1 MNVKEL
7 LEKRGNIW
15 EHAKALID
23 TAEAE
28 GRDFSAEEQAQYDK
42 MMGEMDELAKRA
54 KRLEEKQRLEAQ
66 MEMPA
71 NEPVRVD
78 PAADGEAKRQADL
91 MPEFRAFI
99 KSGVIGPH
107 LRDLQVTGTDPG
119 DVGAMGG
126 YMVPPE
132 QFIADLIKE
141 LDNKVFV
148 RGLATVIPV
157 TTSDSLGVPTLEE
170 DVEDPD
176 WTAEVGE
183 VDADT
188 AMVFGK
194 RALTP
199 HQLTKL
205 VKVSMK
211 LLRTSAIPVEGL
223 VRERLSFKFAAAQE
237 NNFLNG
243 DGDGKPLG
251 VLVADPNGIS
261 DARDVSD
268 GNSETAI
275 GADNLFEVKYAL
287 KEQYRGGA
295 QWIFHRE
302 AVKQIAKLK
311 DGEGQ
316 YLWRP
321 GLAAGQPDTLLNL
334 PVNESEYAP
343 STFTSGDYVGILG
356 NFRYYWIA
364 ELFGM
369 EIQRLNELFA
379 KTNQIG
385 FIGRMWTDG
394 APVLESAF
402 ARVTLA

>member
-28 GRDFSAEEQAQYDK
+28 GRDFNAEEQAQYDK

-78 PAADGEAKRQADL
+78 PAADGEVKRQADL

-99 KSGVIGPH
+99 KSGVIGPEM
-107 LRDLQVTGTDPG
+107 RRLQA
-119 DVGAMGG
+119 DVDEQGG
-126 YMVPPE
+126 FMLPPE
-132 QFIADLIKE
+132 QFVADLIQE
-141 LDNKVFV
+141 LDNKVFI
-148 RGLATVIPV
+148 RGMATVIPV
-157 TTSDSLGVPTLEE
+157 TTSDSLGVPTLEA
-170 DVEDPD
+170 DIDDPD
-176 WTAEVGE
+176 WTTEVQE
-183 VDADT
+183 VNVDT
-188 AMVFGK
+188 SMAFGK

-223 VRERLSFKFAAAQE
+223 VRERLAFKFAAAQE
-237 NNFLNG
+237 NAFLNG
-243 DGDGKPLG
+243 DGSGKPLG
-251 VLVADPNGIS
+251 VFQANVNGIS
-261 DARDVSD
+261 TNRDVST
-268 GNSETAI
+268 GNSQTAI
-275 GADNLFEVKYAL
+275 AADNLIEVKYAL
-287 KEQYRGGA
+287 KEQYRNGA
-295 QWIFHRE
+295 QWIFHRDGI
-302 AVKQIAKLK
+302 KQISKLK

-321 GLAAGQPDTLLNL
+321 GLAAGQPDTLVNL

-343 STFTSGDYVGILG
+343 NTFTSGNYVGILG

-364 ELFGM
+364 EMFGM

-385 FIGRMWTDG
+385 FIGRMWSDG

-402 ARVTLA
+402 ARVKLA

>member
-78 PAADGEAKRQADL
+78 PAADGEVKRQADL

-99 KSGVIGPH
+99 KSGVVGPE
-107 LRDLQVTGTDPG
+107 LRRLQA
-119 DVGAMGG
+119 DVDEQGG
-126 YMVPPE
+126 FMLPPE

-170 DVEDPD
+170 DVGDPD
-176 WTAEVGE
+176 WTTEVQE
-183 VDADT
+183 VNVDT
-188 AMVFGK
+188 GMTFGK

-223 VRERLSFKFAAAQE
+223 VRERLAFKFAAAQE
-237 NNFLNG
+237 NHFLNG
-243 DGDGKPLG
+243 NGTGQPLG
-251 VLVADPNGIS
+251 VFVADTNGIS
-261 DARDVSD
+261 TARDVST
-268 GNSETAI
+268 GNTTSAI
-275 GADNLFEVKYAL
+275 AADNLFEVKYAL

-295 QWIFHRE
+295 QWIFHRD
-302 AVKQIAKLK
+302 AVKMIAKLK

-321 GLAAGQPDTLLNL
+321 GLAVGQPDTLLNL
-334 PVNESEYAP
+334 PINESEYAP
-343 STFTSGDYVGILG
+343 NTFTTGKYVGILG

-364 ELFGM
+364 EMFGM

-379 KTNQIG
+379 QTNQIG
-385 FIGRMWTDG
+385 FIGRMWCDG

-402 ARVTLA
+402 ARVKLA

>member
-15 EHAKALID
+15 EQAKALID

-42 MMGEMDELAKRA
+42 MMGEMEELAKRA

-66 MEMPA
+66 MGMPA

-78 PAADGEAKRQADL
+78 PAADGEAKRQVDL

-99 KSGVIGPH
+99 KSGVIGPEM
-107 LRDLQVTGTDPG
+107 RRLQA
-119 DVGAMGG
+119 DVDEQGG
-126 YMVPPE
+126 FMLPPE
-132 QFIADLIKE
+132 QFVADLIQE
-141 LDNKVFV
+141 LDNKVFI
-148 RGLATVIPV
+148 RGMATVIPV
-157 TTSDSLGVPTLEE
+157 TTSDSLGVPTLEA
-170 DVEDPD
+170 DIDDPD
-176 WTAEVGE
+176 WTTEVQE
-183 VDADT
+183 VNVDT
-188 AMVFGK
+188 SMEVGK

-223 VRERLSFKFAAAQE
+223 VRERLAFKFAAAQE
-237 NNFLNG
+237 NAFLNG
-243 DGDGKPLG
+243 DGSGKPLG
-251 VLVADPNGIS
+251 VFHADVNGIS
-261 DARDVSD
+261 TNRDVST
-268 GNSETAI
+268 GNSQTAI
-275 GADNLFEVKYAL
+275 AADNLIEVKYAL
-287 KEQYRGGA
+287 KEQYRNGA
-295 QWIFHRE
+295 QWIFHRDG
-302 AVKQIAKLK
+302 VKQISKLK

-321 GLAAGQPDTLLNL
+321 GLAAGQPDTLVNL

-343 STFTSGDYVGILG
+343 NTFTSGNYVGILG

-364 ELFGM
+364 EMFGM

-385 FIGRMWTDG
+385 FIGRMWSDG

-402 ARVTLA
+402 ARVKLA

>member
-15 EHAKALID
+15 EQAKALID

-42 MMGEMDELAKRA
+42 MMDEMDGLAKRA

-66 MEMPA
+66 LAEPA
-71 NEPVRVD
+71 NEPVRVN
-78 PAADGEAKRQADL
+78 PASGDEDKKTPNL
-91 MPEFRAFI
+91 MPEFRSFI
-99 KSGVIGPH
+99 KTGVVGPEM
-107 LRDLQVTGTDPG
+107 RRLQTDP
-119 DVGAMGG
+119 DAQGG
-126 YMVPPE
+126 YLLPPE
-132 QFIADLIKE
+132 QFITDLIKE
-141 LDNKVFV
+141 IDDRVFV
-148 RGLATVIPV
+148 RGMATVIPV
-157 TTSDSLGVPTLEE
+157 TTSDSLGVPTLDA
-170 DVEDPD
+170 DVDDPD
-176 WTAEVGE
+176 WTAEVE
-183 VDADT
+183 AVAADASMT
-188 AMVFGK
+188 FGK

-199 HQLTKL
+199 NQLTKL

-211 LLRTSAIPVEGL
+211 LLRTSAIPIEGL
-223 VRERLSFKFAAAQE
+223 IRERLAFKFAAAQE

-243 DGDGKPLG
+243 DGESKPLG
-251 VLVADPNGIS
+251 VFFASANGIS
-261 DARDVSD
+261 TGRDVST
-268 GNSETAI
+268 GNTATDI
-275 GADNLFEVKYAL
+275 GADNLIEVKYAI
-287 KEQYRGGA
+287 KQQYRAGA
-295 QWIFHRE
+295 QWIFHRDG
-302 AVKQIAKLK
+302 VKQISKLK
-311 DGEGQ
+311 DGDGQ

-343 STFTSGDYVGILG
+343 NTFTTGNYVGILG

-379 KTNQIG
+379 QNNQVG
-385 FIGRMWTDG
+385 FIGRMWVDG

-402 ARVTLA
+402 ARVKLA

>member
-1 MNVKEL
+1 MSMKEL
-7 LEKRGNIW
+7 LEKRANVW
-15 EHAKALID
+15 EQAKALID

-66 MEMPA
+66 MDVPV
-71 NEPVRVD
+71 NEPIRLN
-78 PAADGEAKRQADL
+78 PASGEGMKRKGDL
-91 MPEFRAFI
+91 MPEFRAYI
-99 KSGVIGPH
+99 KSGVMGPE
-107 LRDLQVTGTDPG
+107 LRRLQA
-119 DVGAMGG
+119 DVDEQGG
-126 YMVPPE
+126 YMLPPE
-132 QFIADLIKE
+132 QFVADLIKE
-141 LDNKVFV
+141 LDNRVFI

-157 TTSDSLGVPTLEE
+157 TTSDSLGVPTLET
-170 DVEDPD
+170 DVKDPD
-176 WTAEVGE
+176 WTPEVTE
-183 VDADT
+183 VVADDQM
-188 AMVFGK
+188 AFGK
-194 RALTP
+194 RSLTP

-223 VRERLSFKFAAAQE
+223 VRERLAFKFAAAQE
-237 NNFLNG
+237 NTFLNG
-243 DGDGKPLG
+243 NGNSKPLG
-251 VLVADPNGIS
+251 VFYASANGIS
-261 DARDVSD
+261 TARDVST
-268 GNSETAI
+268 GNTTSAI
-275 GADNLFEVKYAL
+275 AADNLFEVKYAL

-295 QWIFHRE
+295 QWIFHRD
-302 AVKQIAKLK
+302 AVKMIAKLK

-334 PVNESEYAP
+334 PINESEYAP
-343 STFTSGDYVGILG
+343 NTFTTGKYVGILG

-364 ELFGM
+364 EMFGM

-379 KTNQIG
+379 QTNQIG
-385 FIGRMWTDG
+385 FIGRMWCDG

-402 ARVTLA
+402 ARVKLA